1 MTTLTFPV
9 PRPAASKP
17 VKRAAAIVTEA
28 DLDRLGIKDKAQRI
42 IYRAISTDSLKHES
56 TVIRHTGLDERTV
69 CKALADLMHNG
80 HVRRA
85 VPSIGALTGPFET
98 IRK

>member
-1 MTTLTFPV
+1 MTTLTFPL
-9 PRPAASKP
+9 PRPAAPEKA
-17 VKRAAAIVTEA
+17 KRVAAVTDA

-42 IYRAISTDSLKHES
+42 IYRAVSADSLKHEI

-85 VPSIGALTGPFET
+85 VPSIGALTGAFET